1 MVTEAPNKTEA
12 MTAFDD
18 YLRYGSDDEASKV
31 PTTRKAYLWT
41 VDLFQRFLNGRQP
54 IPDLVRG
61 FVKEL
66 EQKGNSASSINR
78 HIWALKSYFR
88 FLKSS
93 GGDGVQELKLRGL
106 KTKKYYPRYLR
117 DKEWDK
123 LLQTANDTIYNP
135 EVSSYARVRAK
146 MELALLYAYGGAGL
160 RLSEAVNMAIVDVI
174 DEGFL
179 RVIRKGGR
187 EDFVPV
193 EDEVLR
199 GIKEYIEARE
209 GNGQYVFPGKEPDT
223 PMAPRTAQSII
234 KGVCRRAG
242 LDDVHVHSL
251 RHTVGYQLRKLGASE
266 RDIQDVLG
274 HQNIQTTAIYTHL
287 RDEDLK
293 RKLPKRFAHARQGR
307 LEWK

>member
-1 MVTEAPNKTEA
+1 MVTKTAVETKRLA
-12 MTAFDD
+12 DFDD
-18 YLRYGSDDEASKV
+18 YLRYGTEEERPKG
-31 PTTRKAYLWT
+31 PTSRKAYLWT
-41 VDLFQRFLNGRQP
+41 VELFLRFLDGQQP
-54 IPDLVRG
+54 SAETARG

-66 EQKGNSASSINR
+66 EDKGNNASSINR

-88 FLKSS
+88 FLSL
-93 GGDGVQELKLRGL
+93 ELKMRGL
-106 KTKKYYPRYLR
+106 TTQKYYPRYLK
-117 DKEWDK
+117 DKEWLK
-123 LLQTANDTIYNP
+123 LMKTATDNIYDP
-135 EVSSYARVRAK
+135 EISSYARNRAK
-146 MELALLYAYGGAGL
+146 MALALLYAYGGAGL
-160 RLSEAVNMAIVDVI
+160 RLSEAVNMAIEDVLE
-174 DEGFL
+174 EGYL
-179 RVIRKGGR
+179 RVIRKGGQ

-199 GIKEYIEARE
+199 GIQDYIESKGA
-209 GNGQYVFPGKEPDT
+209 NGRYVFSGKEHDT

-234 KGVCRRAG
+234 KDLCRRAG

-274 HQNIQTTAIYTHL
+274 HKNIQTTQIYTHL

-293 RKLPKRFAHARQGR
+293 KNLPKRFANTRQGR